1 MITLQNIGR
10 SQTNRKPIIGVW
22 MGRGSGFF
30 GTKVGKLENFLK
42 IRKQGD
48 AWKVHQ
54 SNVPNIYVTY

>member
-1 MITLQNIGR
+1 
-10 SQTNRKPIIGVW
+10 

-30 GTKVGKLENFLK
+30 GSKVGKLKNFLK